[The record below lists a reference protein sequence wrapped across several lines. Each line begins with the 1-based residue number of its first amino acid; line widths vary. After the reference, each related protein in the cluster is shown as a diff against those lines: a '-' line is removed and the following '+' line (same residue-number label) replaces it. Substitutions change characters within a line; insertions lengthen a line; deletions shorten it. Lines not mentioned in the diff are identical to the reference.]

1 MGALRDARR
10 VRGLSAADRGVT
22 THADGKCRCRW
33 CGTDPL
39 YVAYHDT
46 DWGTPERDP
55 RALYEKLVLDGF
67 QAGLAWITIL
77 RKREAFRAAFE
88 GFRPERVAAYG
99 EADVARLMADAGIV
113 RSKAKIE
120 GAIKGARA
128 WLEMAEKGEDFSNYL
143 WGFVD
148 GAPLVNRPRS
158 MADVPTATPLSE
170 ALSKDLKKRG
180 FTFCG
185 PVIVYAFMQAVGMVD
200 DHMADCWRAHA
211 PKG

>member
-1 MGALRDARR
+1 MSDA
-10 VRGLSAADRGVT
+10 APP
-22 THADGKCRCRW
+22 HADGKRRCAW

-77 RKREAFRAAFE
+77 RKREAFRAAFQ
-88 GFRPERVAAYG
+88 GFDPEVVARFG
-99 EADVARLMADAGIV
+99 EHDVARLLGDAGIV
-113 RSKAKIE
+113 RSRAKIE
-120 GAIKGARA
+120 GAVKSARA
-128 WLEMAEKGEDFSNYL
+128 VLAMRDRGEDFSDYL

-148 GAPLVNRPRS
+148 GAPVVNRWRER
-158 MADVPTATPLSE
+158 AEVPVSTPVSE
-170 ALSKDLKKRG
+170 ALSKDLKRRG

-185 PVIVYAFMQAVGMVD
+185 PVIVYAFMQAVGMID
-200 DHMADCWRAHA
+200 DHFEDCWR
-211 PKG
+211 KGGDGLPSPPGRLV

>member
-1 MGALRDARR
+1 VTIAL
-10 VRGLSAADRGVT
+10 
-22 THADGKCRCRW
+22 HADGKCRCGW

-77 RKREAFRAAFE
+77 RKREAFRKAFE
-88 GFRPERVAAYG
+88 GFRPERVATFN
-99 EADVARLMADAGIV
+99 EPDVARLMGDAGIV
-113 RSKAKIE
+113 RSRAKIE
-120 GAIKGARA
+120 GAVKSARA
-128 WLEMAEKGEDFSNYL
+128 YLAMQERGEDFSAYL

-148 GAPLVNRPRS
+148 GEPLVNRWRGKT
-158 MADVPTATPLSE
+158 DVPVSTPLSE
-170 ALSKDLKKRG
+170 ALSKDLKRRG

-185 PVIVYAFMQAVGMVD
+185 PVIVYAFMQAVGMVN
-200 DHMADCWRAHA
+200 DHQVDCFRHA
-211 PKG
+211 ELTGSAP